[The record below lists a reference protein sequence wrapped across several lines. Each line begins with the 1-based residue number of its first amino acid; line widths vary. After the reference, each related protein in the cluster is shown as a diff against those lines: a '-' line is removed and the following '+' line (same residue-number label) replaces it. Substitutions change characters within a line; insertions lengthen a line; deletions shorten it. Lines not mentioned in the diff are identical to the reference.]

1 MQMPAGTRL
10 QGGKYEIVRFIS
22 SGGFGCTYEAKHAM
36 LNKSVAIKEF
46 FVKDFCNRDSKT
58 NSIYIAS
65 ESKVSLIE
73 KLRGK
78 FVAEAQALF
87 DMHHQNIVRVTDI
100 FEENN
105 TAYYVMDFISGP
117 SLAGLIGERGALPEK
132 EAVGY
137 IRQVAD
143 ALKYV
148 HSLNRLHLDIKPQN
162 IMINSSGDAILIDFG
177 VSKQYDEVSG
187 ENTSTLV
194 GSTPGYAPIE
204 QNGANLTI
212 FSPASDIYALGATL
226 YKALTGV
233 TPPPASLIAS
243 GESLERLP
251 ETFSASV
258 RRAVEAAMQIPRNKR
273 PQNIDEFLAL
283 LDGDNRAAAVLLGG
297 ETVVTTTSDTVI
309 GYNEKEVVKKE
320 TPNDPARNN
329 GSKSLGAERRN
340 GNPPPKKNGSSG
352 VFLLLLLFLF
362 IAAGAFLLI
371 NNGDGTKHDYSVKI
385 DTVGI
390 MEQTEEND
398 VHVNVEKS
406 EVDSSVAMP
415 QAEINIVDE
424 EIHDEV
430 TKSPI
435 VGYPTPVKEI
445 DKQIKIIDENSEEE
459 ESELVAPEDMGA
471 LDDFVDVDYTEV
483 IEEEEEEIFMAAQHP
498 AEFPGGMQKMWE
510 FVRNNLKYPAVSR
523 NNGSQGRVILRFKV
537 LEDGRID
544 NITIIK
550 SSGDSFLDDEAI
562 RVVSLMP
569 NWIPARQN
577 GMNVFSLFTLP
588 INFTLQ

>member
-46 FVKDFCNRDSKT
+46 FVKDFCNRDSTT

-251 ETFSASV
+251 ETFSAPV

-297 ETVVTTTSDTVI
+297 ETVVAATSDTVI
-309 GYNEKEVVKKE
+309 GNNEKEVVKKE

-340 GNPPPKKNGSSG
+340 ANPPPKKNGSSG

-362 IAAGAFLLI
+362 IAAGVFLLI
-371 NNGDGTKHDYSVKI
+371 NNGDGTKHDYSVKKG
-385 DTVGI
+385 TVGI

-406 EVDSSVAMP
+406 EVDSTVAMP

-435 VGYPTPVKEI
+435 VGCPTPVKKI
-445 DKQIKIIDENSEEE
+445 DKQIKIIDEDWEEE
-459 ESELVAPEDMGA
+459 CAVED
-471 LDDFVDVDYTEV
+471 LVDVDCHTEV
-483 IEEEEEEIFMAAQHP
+483 LEVVEETEEEEIFLADEQQAS
-498 AEFPGGMQKMWE
+498 FPGGMQKMWE

>member
-1 MQMPAGTRL
+1 M
-10 QGGKYEIVRFIS
+10 
-22 SGGFGCTYEAKHAM
+22 
-36 LNKSVAIKEF
+36 
-46 FVKDFCNRDSKT
+46 KDFCNRDSTT

-251 ETFSASV
+251 ETFSAPV

-283 LDGDNRAAAVLLGG
+283 LDGDDRAAAVLLGG
-297 ETVVTTTSDTVI
+297 ETVVAATSDTVI
-309 GYNEKEVVKKE
+309 GNNEKEVVKKE
-320 TPNDPARNN
+320 TPNDPASNN

-352 VFLLLLLFLF
+352 VFLLILLFLF
-362 IAAGAFLLI
+362 VAAGAFLLI
-371 NNGDGTKHDYSVKI
+371 NNGDGTKHYYSVKK

-398 VHVNVEKS
+398 VHVNVEKR

-430 TKSPI
+430 IKSPI
-435 VGYPTPVKEI
+435 VGCPTPVKKI
-445 DKQIKIIDENSEEE
+445 DKQIKIIDEDWEEE
-459 ESELVAPEDMGA
+459 CVVED
-471 LDDFVDVDYTEV
+471 LVDVDCHTEV
-483 IEEEEEEIFMAAQHP
+483 LEVVEETEEEEIFLADEQQAS
-498 AEFPGGMQKMWE
+498 FPGGMQKMWE

-523 NNGSQGRVILRFKV
+523 HNGSQGRVILRFKV

>member
-46 FVKDFCNRDSKT
+46 FVKDFCNRDSTT

-251 ETFSASV
+251 ETFSAPV

-297 ETVVTTTSDTVI
+297 ETVVAATSDTVI

-329 GSKSLGAERRN
+329 GNKSLGAERRN

-362 IAAGAFLLI
+362 VAAGAFLLI
-371 NNGDGTKHDYSVKI
+371 NNGDGTKHDYSVKK

-435 VGYPTPVKEI
+435 VGCPTPVKKI
-445 DKQIKIIDENSEEE
+445 DKQIKIIDEDWEEE
-459 ESELVAPEDMGA
+459 CAVED
-471 LDDFVDVDYTEV
+471 LVDVDCHTEV
-483 IEEEEEEIFMAAQHP
+483 LEVVEETEEEEIFLADEQRAS
-498 AEFPGGMQKMWE
+498 FPGGMQKMWE

-550 SSGDSFLDDEAI
+550 SLGDSFLDDEAI

>member
-46 FVKDFCNRDSKT
+46 FVKDFCNRDSTT
-58 NSIYIAS
+58 NSIYRAS

-251 ETFSASV
+251 ETFSAPV

-273 PQNIDEFLAL
+273 PQNIDEFRAL

-297 ETVVTTTSDTVI
+297 ETVVAATSDTVI
-309 GYNEKEVVKKE
+309 GNNEKEVVKKE

-371 NNGDGTKHDYSVKI
+371 NNGEGTKHDYSVKK

-406 EVDSSVAMP
+406 EVDSTVAMP

-435 VGYPTPVKEI
+435 VGCPTPVKKI
-445 DKQIKIIDENSEEE
+445 DKQIKIIDEDWEEE
-459 ESELVAPEDMGA
+459 CAVED
-471 LDDFVDVDYTEV
+471 LVDVDCHTEV
-483 IEEEEEEIFMAAQHP
+483 LEVVEETEEEEIFLADEQRAS
-498 AEFPGGMQKMWE
+498 FPGGMQKMWE

>member
-46 FVKDFCNRDSKT
+46 FVKDFCNRDSTT

-251 ETFSASV
+251 ETFSAPV

-297 ETVVTTTSDTVI
+297 ETVVAATSDTVI
-309 GYNEKEVVKKE
+309 GNNEKEVVKKE

-362 IAAGAFLLI
+362 IAAGVFLLI
-371 NNGDGTKHDYSVKI
+371 NNGDGTKHDYSVKK

-435 VGYPTPVKEI
+435 VGCPTPVKKI
-445 DKQIKIIDENSEEE
+445 DKQIKIIDEDWEEE
-459 ESELVAPEDMGA
+459 CAVED
-471 LDDFVDVDYTEV
+471 LVDVDCHTEV
-483 IEEEEEEIFMAAQHP
+483 LEVVEETEEEEIFLADEQQAS
-498 AEFPGGMQKMWE
+498 FPGGMQKMWE

>member
-46 FVKDFCNRDSKT
+46 FVKDFCNRDSTT

-251 ETFSASV
+251 ETFSAPV

-297 ETVVTTTSDTVI
+297 ETVVAATSDTVI
-309 GYNEKEVVKKE
+309 GNNEKEVVKKE

-362 IAAGAFLLI
+362 IAAGVFLLI
-371 NNGDGTKHDYSVKI
+371 NNGDGTKHDYSVKK

-435 VGYPTPVKEI
+435 VGCPTPVKKI
-445 DKQIKIIDENSEEE
+445 DKQIKIIDEDWEEE
-459 ESELVAPEDMGA
+459 CAVED
-471 LDDFVDVDYTEV
+471 LVDVDCHTEV
-483 IEEEEEEIFMAAQHP
+483 LEVVEETEEEEIFLADEQQAS
-498 AEFPGGMQKMWE
+498 FPGGMQKMWE

-550 SSGDSFLDDEAI
+550 SSGDSFLDNEAI
-562 RVVSLMP
+562 RVVSSMP
-569 NWIPARQN
+569 KWTPAET
-577 GMNVFSLFTLP
+577 GGKKVSSWFTMP
-588 INFTLQ
+588 VKFTLQ

>member
-46 FVKDFCNRDSKT
+46 FVKDFCNRDSTT

-204 QNGANLTI
+204 QNGASLTI

-251 ETFSASV
+251 ETFSAPV

-283 LDGDNRAAAVLLGG
+283 LDGDDRAAAVLLGG
-297 ETVVTTTSDTVI
+297 ETVVAVTSDTVI
-309 GYNEKEVVKKE
+309 GNNEKEVVKKE

-371 NNGDGTKHDYSVKI
+371 NNGDGTKHDYSVKK

-424 EIHDEV
+424 DSMLQTE
-430 TKSPI
+430 
-435 VGYPTPVKEI
+435 
-445 DKQIKIIDENSEEE
+445 IKIVDKEKTLPEITKNNKVAPKNTVKVEPQENVQVNKIPNVKIIEQIEVEEE
-459 ESELVAPEDMGA
+459 V
-471 LDDFVDVDYTEV
+471 
-483 IEEEEEEIFMAAQHP
+483 EEEEIFVYVEQQAS
-498 AEFPGGMQKMWE
+498 FPGGMQKMWE

-537 LEDGRID
+537 LEDGRIGQV
-544 NITIIK
+544 IILK
-550 SSGDSFLDDEAI
+550 SSGDSFLDNEAI
-562 RVVSLMP
+562 RVVKCMP
-569 NWIPARQN
+569 KWTPAKLN
-577 GMNVFSLFTLP
+577 GRSVATWYILP

>member
-46 FVKDFCNRDSKT
+46 FVKDFCNRDSTT

-251 ETFSASV
+251 ETFSAPV

-273 PQNIDEFLAL
+273 PQNIDEFRAL

-297 ETVVTTTSDTVI
+297 ETVVAATSDTVI
-309 GYNEKEVVKKE
+309 GNNEKEVVKKE

-371 NNGDGTKHDYSVKI
+371 NNGEGTKHDYSVKK

-406 EVDSSVAMP
+406 EVDSTVAMP

-435 VGYPTPVKEI
+435 VGCPTPVKKI
-445 DKQIKIIDENSEEE
+445 DKQIKIIDEDWEEE
-459 ESELVAPEDMGA
+459 CAVED
-471 LDDFVDVDYTEV
+471 LVDVDCHTEV
-483 IEEEEEEIFMAAQHP
+483 LEVVEETEEEEIFLADEQRAS
-498 AEFPGGMQKMWE
+498 FPGGMQKMWE

>member
-46 FVKDFCNRDSKT
+46 FVKDFCNRDSTT

-251 ETFSASV
+251 ETFSAPV

-297 ETVVTTTSDTVI
+297 ETVVAATSDTVI
-309 GYNEKEVVKKE
+309 GNNEKEVVKKE

-329 GSKSLGAERRN
+329 GSKSLGPERRN

-371 NNGDGTKHDYSVKI
+371 NNGDGTKHDYSVKK

-406 EVDSSVAMP
+406 EVDSTVAMP

-435 VGYPTPVKEI
+435 VGCPTPVKKI
-445 DKQIKIIDENSEEE
+445 DKQIKIIDEDWEEE
-459 ESELVAPEDMGA
+459 CAVED
-471 LDDFVDVDYTEV
+471 LVDVDCHTEV
-483 IEEEEEEIFMAAQHP
+483 LEVVEETEEEEIFLADEQQAS
-498 AEFPGGMQKMWE
+498 FPGGMQKMWE